1 MSSEPHIHSQNK
13 REFELD
19 LSNCPAKSDLRNA
32 KVLMRKILLKNLIW
46 LA

>member
-1 MSSEPHIHSQNK
+1 MSSESYIHSQNK
-13 REFELD
+13 VEVELD
-19 LSNCPAKSDLRNA
+19 LFNYPTKSDLRNT

>member
-13 REFELD
+13 RESKLD
-19 LSNCPAKSDLRNA
+19 LSNYPAKSDLRNA
-32 KVLMRKILLKNLIW
+32 KVLMRKILLKTLIW